1 MITLDTHS
9 SSQSSLDIDMARQFE
24 VVLQKVCRSIHVNP
38 EDADYGICRR
48 GFQYISRANHVK
60 QMEVFTRV
68 GPNEFKVISAIAEDI
83 SLIFLKP
90 RLTYDA
96 CNQVLI
102 VKMPSTLHEAPLDKL
117 KTVLEK
123 RLDCLPSHPGQSMV
137 CTNVHMNHSIRFD
150 NSEFIP
156 DMLLSLRDISEQMN
170 EPSMFLLVSEC
181 AFSQNEA
188 VLHDKLKK
196 LIAELPNLV
205 AVMMMVIRKDVPFS
219 LPQKKSAAWEY
230 FKSCGRL
237 LSQKE
242 FLDLCADLNEPVH
255 LGKSIIVGG
264 HIWCHLATVEYFIW
278 VREVR
283 GNLIDIDNSG
293 ADSTTRGMLFPEVRM
308 GEVDA
313 MLDKAISSFKGS
325 IILFF
330 ERLGESFSTGEIEE
344 AIGPLKFSWTDCQG
358 HLTGGMKD
366 MVYDRYQCWLQKY
379 ILPRHKWKPSIILL
393 DMPTSSRPCL
403 DARGGNPTNTTRTN
417 TCLASLTSVPNHSS
431 SSSPSSSGSEVLSS
445 SDVSSAADDAIYG
458 IGDV

>member
-9 SSQSSLDIDMARQFE
+9 SSQSSLDIDMPKQFE
-24 VVLQKVCRSIHVNP
+24 VVLQKVCRSIHVNL
-38 EDADYGICRR
+38 EDVDYGICRR
-48 GFQYISRANHVK
+48 GLQYISGANHVK

-68 GPNEFKVISAIAEDI
+68 GPNEFEVISAIAKDI
-83 SLIFLKP
+83 SLVFLKP
-90 RLTYDA
+90 RLTYNA

-102 VKMPSTLHEAPLDKL
+102 IKMPSALHEAPLDKL

-137 CTNVHMNHSIRFD
+137 CTNVHMNHLIRFD

-156 DMLLSLRDISEQMN
+156 DMLLSLRDISKRMN
-170 EPSMFLLVSEC
+170 EPSMFLLISEC

-188 VLHDKLKK
+188 VLHNKLKK
-196 LIAELPNLV
+196 LIVELPNLV
-205 AVMMMVIRKDVPFS
+205 AVMMIVWEDVPFS
-219 LPQKKSAAWEY
+219 SPQKKSTTWEY
-230 FKSCGRL
+230 FKSHGRL

-242 FLDLCADLNEPVH
+242 FLDLHADLNELIH

-264 HIWCHLATVEYFIW
+264 HIWCHLAAVDYFIW
-278 VREVR
+278 MREVG
-283 GNLIDIDNSG
+283 GNPINIDNSST
-293 ADSTTRGMLFPEVRM
+293 DSTTRGMLFPEVRM
-308 GEVDA
+308 GEVDT
-313 MLDKAISSFKGS
+313 MLNKVISSFKGS

-344 AIGPLKFSWTDCQG
+344 AIGPLKISWTDCQG

-366 MVYDRYQCWLQKY
+366 TAYDRYQCWLQKY
-379 ILPRHKWKPSIILL
+379 VLPRHKQKPSVILL
-393 DMPTSSRPCL
+393 DMPMSSRPHL

-417 TCLASLTSVPNHSS
+417 TRLASLTAVPNRSS

-458 IGDV
+458 ARDV